1 MHHRVRLNPAPAPLG
16 LTWRE
21 RARPLV
27 PVAVAAVGP
36 VASAL
41 LRRLRRVPAEELGAF
56 EGVATAGALVV
67 LGGALPWVDGVVYL
81 GRDPG
86 APSLLLPTAQEP
98 TAPPGLLE
106 QAIRRRVGGS
116 WRVAVLL
123 DPPRLA
129 ALGAPRSLDLPALDV
144 LEARVRG

>member
-1 MHHRVRLNPAPAPLG
+1 MNPVPAPLR
-16 LTWRE
+16 LAWRE
-21 RARPLV
+21 RAQPLA
-27 PVAVAAVGP
+27 PVAVAALGP
-36 VASAL
+36 VAVAL

-56 EGVATAGALVV
+56 EGAAAAGALVV
-67 LGGALPWVDGVVYL
+67 LGGGALPWVDGVVYL

-86 APSLLLPTAQEP
+86 APSLLLPTAQGP
-98 TAPPGLLE
+98 TVPLGLLE

-123 DPPRLA
+123 EPPRLA